1 MVAITVIFYIVVGAV
16 LTPLIFAVNDLII
29 YKIKNSKISSRKNN
43 IISVIDGLI
52 LLLIAVPYIVFLF
65 WLATTICATK
75 LGCYFAVVV
84 YTLLLSILSSSKT
97 YLSPDVKVDTAYKVF
112 KKAFTVSSIRHIFS
126 ILYLRVIIEIAYLV
140 FLVLAQIEELGFCTL
155 PAELSFFCT
164 LNKYGIIILFAVEKI
179 IKSVE
184 PERERRKILS
194 NTFVEQENKEEKERQ
209 EIRRSWKEFRE
220 EMKKQRQE
228 RKLNKKRRKENNKK

>member
-1 MVAITVIFYIVVGAV
+1 MVAIAVIFFIVVGAV
-16 LTPLIFAVNDLII
+16 LTPLIVAVDDLII
-29 YKIKNSKISSRKNN
+29 YKVKTSKISSRKKN

-52 LLLIAVPYIVFLF
+52 LLLIAVPYIAFLI
-65 WLATTICATK
+65 WLSTTICATK
-75 LGCYFAVVV
+75 LGCYFAVIV
-84 YTLLLSILSSSKT
+84 YTLLLSILSSSKI

-112 KKAFTVSSIRHIFS
+112 KKGFTVSSIRHIFS
-126 ILYLRVIIEIAYLV
+126 ILYLRVVIEIAYLV
-140 FLVLAQIEELGFCTL
+140 FLVLAQIEELGFCAL
-155 PAELSFFCT
+155 PTELSDFCT

-194 NTFVEQENKEEKERQ
+194 NTFVEQENTEEKERQ

-220 EMKKQRQE
+220 EMKKRRQE
-228 RKLNKKRRKENNKK
+228 RKLIKKRRKETNKK